1 MLHAVC
7 QQQTRIKAQNVCIWL
22 VAYVS
27 IMPRT
32 IKFLVMTK
40 KEIIIKA
47 WMDLNI
53 ETPFGICDKTGW
65 VHGYFCNGI
74 DDIINNFGDITEQI
88 EYDIE
93 HDGVGKFRPKSL
105 QGIENNNG
113 WIKLEGKANE
123 IESDLDIWIV
133 NKYGEIELSIN
144 TDFID
149 IGYATHYQPIIKPD
163 LPLY

>member
-1 MLHAVC
+1 M
-7 QQQTRIKAQNVCIWL
+7 RISL
-22 VAYVS
+22 VTSVS
-27 IMPRT
+27 IIPRT

-74 DDIINNFGDITEQI
+74 DDIINDYGDITDKI
-88 EYDIE
+88 DYDI
-93 HDGVGKFRPKSL
+93 DMSGVGKFRPKSL

-113 WIKLEGKANE
+113 WTK
-123 IESDLDIWIV
+123 IES
-133 NKYGEIELSIN
+133 IE
-144 TDFID
+144 
-149 IGYATHYQPIIKPD
+149 D
-163 LPLY
+163 LPKEKGLKCLFLNKNNMHTTYISDDVLYDSDWFFRRYTHWKIKNEFKYPLY